1 MGTVGWIVL
10 VFGLLVV
17 VLCWY
22 SCCYFCVVCVYLYPY
37 CLYHDGCMAVPVTG
51 TALDLALLLL
61 FVDLLLGLFL
71 ICRMGFCGLGWKELI
86 GLGEIN
92 GLIRN
97 NELLVN
103 GLGSFLSIRF
113 NFTYWADKST

>member
-1 MGTVGWIVL
+1 M
-10 VFGLLVV
+10 
-17 VLCWY
+17 
-22 SCCYFCVVCVYLYPY
+22 
-37 CLYHDGCMAVPVTG
+37 
-51 TALDLALLLL
+51 
-61 FVDLLLGLFL
+61 
-71 ICRMGFCGLGWKELI
+71 GWKELI